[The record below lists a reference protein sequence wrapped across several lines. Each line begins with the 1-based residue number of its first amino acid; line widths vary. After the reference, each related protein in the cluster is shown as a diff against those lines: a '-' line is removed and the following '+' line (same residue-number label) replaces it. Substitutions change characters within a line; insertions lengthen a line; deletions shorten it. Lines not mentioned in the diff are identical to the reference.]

1 MQEKRRPSVLQELNE
16 KEELINSLLDSSYDG
31 IFVLDED
38 ANIVKV
44 SRAMERITGL
54 IPERLIGKNM
64 QDLIRK
70 GVMHKNSVSP
80 QVFKTRKRMSTLL
93 KFPDKVILSTANPC
107 FGSNGEVKYVI
118 CNVRSITE
126 LDALRCELEQLDE
139 LERLRV
145 SKFYKSKLL
154 ASLKKHGIEEF
165 LFQSD
170 SITKTIE
177 LILSLT
183 EFDLK
188 YLISGETGTGKGLT
202 AKIIHSAGKRRNAP
216 FVEVNCSAIPKDLL
230 ESELF
235 GYREGAFSGASRE
248 GKVGLLEA
256 ADMGTVFLDEIGSMP
271 LETQAK
277 ILKFLDDR
285 QIKRLGSSE
294 SIHLDVQI
302 ISATNRDLIKEVE
315 QGTFRRDLFFRL
327 NEIAVEIP
335 PLRERPDDVAFML
348 EYFWEKY
355 TREFNRRIILHK
367 SALDYLRHYHYPGNV
382 RELKNI
388 VKRLI
393 LKSRNTVVELIDLT
407 AEISTIDA
415 GPRAPSAAQPGP
427 NEDRGL
433 KDAVSHY
440 ERELIKDAYEQH
452 GSTYSAAR
460 ALKMNQ
466 STFYR
471 KAKKYG
477 LLA

>member
-1 MQEKRRPSVLQELNE
+1 
-16 KEELINSLLDSSYDG
+16 
-31 IFVLDED
+31 
-38 ANIVKV
+38 
-44 SRAMERITGL
+44 
-54 IPERLIGKNM
+54 
-64 QDLIRK
+64 
-70 GVMHKNSVSP
+70 
-80 QVFKTRKRMSTLL
+80 
-93 KFPDKVILSTANPC
+93 
-107 FGSNGEVKYVI
+107 
-118 CNVRSITE
+118 
-126 LDALRCELEQLDE
+126 
-139 LERLRV
+139 
-145 SKFYKSKLL
+145 
-154 ASLKKHGIEEF
+154 
-165 LFQSD
+165 
-170 SITKTIE
+170 
-177 LILSLT
+177 
-183 EFDLK
+183 
-188 YLISGETGTGKGLT
+188 
-202 AKIIHSAGKRRNAP
+202 
-216 FVEVNCSAIPKDLL
+216 
-230 ESELF
+230 
-235 GYREGAFSGASRE
+235 
-248 GKVGLLEA
+248 
-256 ADMGTVFLDEIGSMP
+256 
-271 LETQAK
+271 
-277 ILKFLDDR
+277 
-285 QIKRLGSSE
+285 
-294 SIHLDVQI
+294 
-302 ISATNRDLIKEVE
+302 
-315 QGTFRRDLFFRL
+315 
-327 NEIAVEIP
+327 
-335 PLRERPDDVAFML
+335 ML